1 MQQEQ
6 MIQYLRENM
15 VIVAM
20 AAGGICLFIWLLVLI
35 QVTRTRR
42 EVHKI
47 CEKIRRY
54 FEVILA
60 DDTKEEVPEQKEPP
74 ENIQPTVCEAAEEAP
89 AGDAKKNEEDAKL
102 LMEIISEVF

>member
-15 VIVAM
+15 VTIGM
-20 AAGGICLFIWLLVLI
+20 AAGGICLLIWLLVLI

-47 CEKIRRY
+47 CKKIRRY

-60 DDTKEEVPEQKEPP
+60 EDTKEEVPVQKESP
-74 ENIQPTVCEAAEEAP
+74 EHTQLPACEAAQEAP
-89 AGDAKKNEEDAKL
+89 VQDTKKSEEDAKL
-102 LMEIISEVF
+102 LMEVISEVF

>member
-60 DDTKEEVPEQKEPP
+60 DDTKEEVP
-74 ENIQPTVCEAAEEAP
+74 